1 MMMNEKKVM
10 MIAGA
15 NGFMG
20 RYLSRYF
27 LDKGWR
33 VFGLARRTQGLA
45 DGVEFVQWDGETMK
59 SSWVEVLEEVDVLIN
74 LVGRTV
80 DCRYNDENK
89 RQILESRVNSTKLL
103 GQAVASCSKPPS
115 VWMNASTAT
124 IYEDTREKP
133 QTESGGVVGH
143 GFSVEIAK
151 VWEGAFHD
159 AKVSDSVRKIILR
172 TTLVMGDE
180 KGTVMDVLSGLAR
193 KYLGGKMG
201 DGGQMVS
208 WIDIN
213 DVCRAVEW
221 MIETESASGPYNLAA
236 PNALTNAE
244 MMKRIREKVGVSF
257 GLPAYEWMLELGAFF
272 MRTETELILKS
283 RWVYPERLIQ
293 GGFVFEREEF

>member
-1 MMMNEKKVM
+1 MSEKKVM

-27 LDKGWR
+27 IDKGWR
-33 VFGLARRTQGLA
+33 VFGLARRTDGLA
-45 DGVEFVQWDGETMK
+45 KGVEFIKWDGETYQL
-59 SSWVEVLEEVDVLIN
+59 SWAEVIEEVDVLIN

-80 DCRYNDENK
+80 NCRYNEENK

-115 VWMNASTAT
+115 VWINGSTAAL
-124 IYEDTREKP
+124 YKESRNKA
-133 QTESGGVVGH
+133 QTESEGEMSDSFAAEVTRKWEAT
-143 GFSVEIAK
+143 FQSAK
-151 VWEGAFHD
+151 VAE
-159 AKVSDSVRKIILR
+159 SVRKIMLR
-172 TTLVMGDE
+172 TTLVMGEE
-180 KGTVMDVLSGLAR
+180 KGTVYDILCGLAK
-193 KYLGGKMG
+193 KYLGGTLG

-221 MIETESASGPYNLAA
+221 MINTSSASGAYNMAS
-236 PNALTNAE
+236 PKALNNAE

-257 GLPAYEWMLELGAFF
+257 GLPAFAWMLEIGAFI
-272 MRTETELILKS
+272 MRTEAELMTNS
-283 RWVYPERLIQ
+283 MYVYPERLINQ
-293 GGFVFEREEF
+293 GFVFEREEF